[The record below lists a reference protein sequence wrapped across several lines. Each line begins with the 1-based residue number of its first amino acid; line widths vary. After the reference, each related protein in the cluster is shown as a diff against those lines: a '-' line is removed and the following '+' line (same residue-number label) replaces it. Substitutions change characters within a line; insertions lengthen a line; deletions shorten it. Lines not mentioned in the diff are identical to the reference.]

1 MTTPRDLGLDTDEE
15 SGRPSDLKLEA
26 DGERL
31 PEGARRELAVV
42 QTRVL
47 RKHAKTFTKLAK

>member
-1 MTTPRDLGLDTDEE
+1 MTAPGDLGLDTDEE
-15 SGRPSDLKLEA
+15 CGRPSELKLEA

-42 QTRVL
+42 QARVL
-47 RKHAKTFTKLAK
+47 RKHAKAFTKLAK

>member
-1 MTTPRDLGLDTDEE
+1 MTEPRDLRMDTAEE

-26 DGERL
+26 DDERL
-31 PEGARRELAVV
+31 PGGTRRELAVV
-42 QTRVL
+42 QARVL